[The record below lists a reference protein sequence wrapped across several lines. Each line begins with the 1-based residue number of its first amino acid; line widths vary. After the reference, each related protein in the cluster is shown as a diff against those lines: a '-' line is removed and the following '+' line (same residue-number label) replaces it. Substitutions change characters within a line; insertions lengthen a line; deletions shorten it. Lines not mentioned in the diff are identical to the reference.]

1 MFWNLIPKFYKN
13 RGFWPKTQTAERILD
28 WVAYMSVLLTM
39 SKNVYAF
46 TSMAPGPKTIQGFVV
61 QPLSGTISSIAGG
74 IWSPP
79 ISMQPRATQL

>member
-13 RGFWPKTQTAERILD
+13 RGFWPKTQAAERILD

-61 QPLSGTISSIAGG
+61 QRLSGTISSIAER
-74 IWSPP
+74 IWNRQ
-79 ISMQPRATQL
+79 MCMRPRATPP